1 MIYAQRLNLFEY
13 ELKISSEETMTE
25 RYAMAVRLKDEK
37 RDFYIKNHANVWPEV
52 LSELKKI
59 KVKNYSIYL
68 KEDFMFGYLEYDGN
82 NLDEDMATM
91 QKIPIVDKWTKLM
104 IDCFNP
110 FPNNENNNSWVMM
123 DEIFHLD

>member
-1 MIYAQRLNLFEY
+1 MIYAQRLNLFGY
-13 ELKISSEETMTE
+13 ELIISSEETMTE

-37 RDFYIKNHANVWPEV
+37 RDFYLKNHANVWPEV

-82 NLDEDMATM
+82 NLDEDMGTM

>member
-1 MIYAQRLNLFEY
+1 MIT
-13 ELKISSEETMTE
+13 K

-37 RDFYIKNHANVWPEV
+37 RDFYIKNHQNSWPEV

-59 KVKNYSIYL
+59 KVKNYSIFL
-68 KEDFMFGYLEYDGN
+68 KEDFMFGYLEYDG
-82 NLDEDMATM
+82 EDFDRDMGEM

-110 FPNNENNNSWVMM
+110 FPNNEENNSWVMM
-123 DEIFHLD
+123 DQIFFME

>member
-25 RYAMAVRLKDEK
+25 RYAMAVRLKNEK
-37 RDFYIKNHANVWPEV
+37 RDFYLKNHANVWPEV

-68 KEDFMFGYLEYDGN
+68 KEDFMFGYLEYDGSN
-82 NLDEDMATM
+82 FNKDMEEM